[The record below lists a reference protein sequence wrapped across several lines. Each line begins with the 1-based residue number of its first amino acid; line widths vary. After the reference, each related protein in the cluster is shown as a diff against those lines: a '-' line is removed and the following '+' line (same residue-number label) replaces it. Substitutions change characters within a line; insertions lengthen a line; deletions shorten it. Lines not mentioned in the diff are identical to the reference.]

1 MSIDWGQM
9 VCPEA
14 GHGASRL
21 VRGGRLR
28 SRGVLSWF
36 GRAASALVL
45 GVLVVLAACS
55 GGDSASD
62 DAGEESEQD
71 DSPSEVVTSTTLDPR
86 APAVIEGYEAYWTA
100 FLAAA
105 DPPTPESEQLAEHA
119 AGDELEQV
127 RSALGA
133 LASGGDVL
141 RGAYEHNAA
150 VTSIEE
156 DAAVVTDCLAPRTT
170 TVDAATGDVIVGESN
185 GSGLVTAQMVL
196 DGDVWKVA
204 LVEDGD
210 GACPPPGV
218 APVAPPP
225 ADG

>member
-1 MSIDWGQM
+1 M
-9 VCPEA
+9 
-14 GHGASRL
+14 
-21 VRGGRLR
+21 
-28 SRGVLSWF
+28 
-36 GRAASALVL
+36 
-45 GVLVVLAACS
+45 
-55 GGDSASD
+55 
-62 DAGEESEQD
+62 
-71 DSPSEVVTSTTLDPR
+71 
-86 APAVIEGYEAYWTA
+86 
-100 FLAAA
+100 
-105 DPPTPESEQLAEHA
+105 
-119 AGDELEQV
+119 
-127 RSALGA
+127 
-133 LASGGDVL
+133 

-170 TVDAATGDVIVGESN
+170 TVDAATGDVIVGEST